1 MKTIATILVSTLF
14 TSCMVATKITGQ
26 HCKDWE
32 DCIYNPANKEF
43 VDEVAFHQGIKPSE
57 VSQAMFND
65 RYVIEVK

>member
-1 MKTIATILVSTLF
+1 MKLILTTLVATLF
-14 TSCMVATKITGQ
+14 TSCMVTSQLTGR

-43 VDEVAFHQGIKPSE
+43 VNEVAFSQGIEPSE